1 MFTVCGLRITNDM
14 TLIRELTAITRS
26 WSEIGHVATHKRVVV
41 KMSDVAFGSDMES
54 DSGRSSVDV
63 PCGASDGG
71 ASGSS
76 SVKTDGVETEQLSMR
91 VESLQQ
97 ENRVLRMELETM
109 RYRCKGLEQENKD
122 LKRARVNIVRDLL

>member
-1 MFTVCGLRITNDM
+1 
-14 TLIRELTAITRS
+14 
-26 WSEIGHVATHKRVVV
+26 
-41 KMSDVAFGSDMES
+41 MSDAAWFGSDMES

-63 PCGASDGG
+63 PCGTSSDGG

-76 SVKTDGVETEQLSMR
+76 SVKVDSSVETVQLEMR

-109 RYRCKGLEQENKD
+109 RCRCKGLEQEKKD
-122 LKRARVNIVRDLL
+122 LKRARVNIVSVSRTEPPDVWATDPNPAMSTMRTYGMQGAGVTAGKMQR

>member
-1 MFTVCGLRITNDM
+1 
-14 TLIRELTAITRS
+14 
-26 WSEIGHVATHKRVVV
+26 
-41 KMSDVAFGSDMES
+41 MSDVAFSSDMES

-63 PCGASDGG
+63 PCGASDG
-71 ASGSS
+71 APSAGSS
-76 SVKTDGVETEQLSMR
+76 KADVVETEQLSMR

-122 LKRARVNIVRDLL
+122 LKRARVNIVRNLLYKSRWQICSLGCRIHNGT

>member
-1 MFTVCGLRITNDM
+1 
-14 TLIRELTAITRS
+14 
-26 WSEIGHVATHKRVVV
+26 
-41 KMSDVAFGSDMES
+41 MSDVAFGSDMES

-63 PCGASDGG
+63 PCAGSDGG
-71 ASGSS
+71 ASRTS
-76 SVKTDGVETEQLSMR
+76 SVKADESEQLAMR

-122 LKRARVNIVRDLL
+122 LKRARVNIVRRKCIFALT

>member
-1 MFTVCGLRITNDM
+1 MS
-14 TLIRELTAITRS
+14 EL
-26 WSEIGHVATHKRVVV
+26 
-41 KMSDVAFGSDMES
+41 AFGSDMES

-71 ASGSS
+71 TSASS
-76 SVKTDGVETEQLSMR
+76 SMKADGCVEGEQLAMR

-97 ENRVLRMELETM
+97 ENRVLRMEMETM

-122 LKRARVNIVRDLL
+122 LKRARVNIVRDSAQPQYSFVQLIYCLMMLFPLTSVQIGG

>member
-1 MFTVCGLRITNDM
+1 
-14 TLIRELTAITRS
+14 
-26 WSEIGHVATHKRVVV
+26 
-41 KMSDVAFGSDMES
+41 MSDVAFGSDMES

-71 ASGSS
+71 ASGTS
-76 SVKTDGVETEQLSMR
+76 SVKADVVETEQLAMR

-97 ENRVLRMELETM
+97 ENRVLRMEMETM

-122 LKRARVNIVRDLL
+122 LKRARVNIVRDSAQPQYSFVQLIYCLMMLFPLTSVQIGG

>member
-1 MFTVCGLRITNDM
+1 
-14 TLIRELTAITRS
+14 
-26 WSEIGHVATHKRVVV
+26 
-41 KMSDVAFGSDMES
+41 MSDVAFGSDMES

-63 PCGASDGG
+63 PCVGSDGA
-71 ASGSS
+71 ASATS
-76 SVKTDGVETEQLSMR
+76 SVKADESEQLAMR

-122 LKRARVNIVRDLL
+122 LKRARVNIVRGCD